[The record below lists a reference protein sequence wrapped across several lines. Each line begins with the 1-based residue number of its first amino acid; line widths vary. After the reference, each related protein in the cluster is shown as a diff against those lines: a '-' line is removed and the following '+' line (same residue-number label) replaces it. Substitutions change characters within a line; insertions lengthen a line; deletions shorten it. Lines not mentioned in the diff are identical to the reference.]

1 MHFLPIIQTFRG
13 ELNDILSDYGLPLFL
28 FLIVLGIIT
37 GLASNFS
44 KINSD
49 QWSTRKEGLVSLLVV
64 IGYVLLAGAVLTAA
78 VAAARGWSVS
88 I

>member
-1 MHFLPIIQTFRG
+1 MYLLPFIQTFRS

-37 GLASNFS
+37 GLATNFN

-49 QWSTRKEGLVSLLVV
+49 QWSTRKEGLVSLLVI

-78 VAAARGWSVS
+78 IAAARGWSVS